1 MTKAVIFDA
10 FGTLLKIGEGVHPFR
25 QILRAGIEQGRRP
38 KATDAKVL
46 MTHALDLQG
55 AADHFGITITPEN
68 LQRIQAQLDAEL
80 LSIQPFA
87 EAQEAIDLLRVNHI
101 KIAVCSNLAM
111 PYGAAV
117 GRVFPHLDV
126 YGYSYAVG
134 AMKPDPR
141 IYQHVCD
148 QLGTEVD
155 QVVMIGDS
163 QRCDRDGPREFG
175 VKGFYLGRDGQGDF
189 VDLLG
194 FARAVIAGQVGT

>member
-38 KATDAKVL
+38 KPTDAKVL

-55 AADHFGITITPEN
+55 AADHFGITITPEHI
-68 LQRIQAQLDAEL
+68 QRIQAQLDAEL

-87 EAQEAIDLLRVNHI
+87 EAQEAIDLLRANHI
-101 KIAVCSNLAM
+101 KVAVCSNLAQ

-117 GRVFPHLDV
+117 DRVFPHLDV

-134 AMKPDPR
+134 
-141 IYQHVCD
+141 
-148 QLGTEVD
+148 
-155 QVVMIGDS
+155 
-163 QRCDRDGPREFG
+163 
-175 VKGFYLGRDGQGDF
+175 
-189 VDLLG
+189 
-194 FARAVIAGQVGT
+194 